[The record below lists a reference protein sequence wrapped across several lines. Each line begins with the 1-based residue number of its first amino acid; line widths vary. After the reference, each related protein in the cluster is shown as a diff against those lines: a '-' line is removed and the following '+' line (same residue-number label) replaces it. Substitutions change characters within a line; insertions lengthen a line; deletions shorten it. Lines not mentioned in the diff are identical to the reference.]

1 MNSIRKLLA
10 VGTGAVGLAAVV
22 AFALAPV
29 TVLAEGSHGWDFWR
43 GFALSAK
50 TTPPTAVTLPA
61 ACTDALQAIK
71 AAHSQDVSEDAQER
85 LAAAQAG
92 ADLAADVQEDKD
104 ELATFQALW
113 VTARDACAPQL
124 ATKTAPPTTPSA
136 ACVAAKAAVKA
147 AWERKDYAAVRSL
160 WNTVKTACGFS
171 SFEGFT
177 FERR

>member
-50 TTPPTAVTLPA
+50 STPPTAVTLPA

-85 LAAAQAG
+85 LAAVQEG

-104 ELATFQALW
+104 ELAAFQALW
-113 VTARDACAPQL
+113 VKARDACAPQL
-124 ATKTAPPTTPSA
+124 ATKPVPSAPTATQSA
-136 ACVAAKAAVKA
+136 ACVAATQAVKD
-147 AWERKDYAAVRSL
+147 AWARKDWAAVRSL
-160 WNTVKTACGFS
+160 WTTVKSACGFS
-171 SFEGFT
+171 S
-177 FERR
+177 

>member
-124 ATKTAPPTTPSA
+124 ATKTAPPTTPAA

-147 AWERKDYAAVRSL
+147 AWERKDFAALRSL